1 MRFRFLTT
9 EHKEGGA
16 RRRKRMSDL
25 AEYFQLV
32 NLERCQ
38 KPDRKGGHAEIE
50 GPPLRSGY

>member
-1 MRFRFLTT
+1 
-9 EHKEGGA
+9 
-16 RRRKRMSDL
+16 MSDL
-25 AEYFQLV
+25 AEYYQLV